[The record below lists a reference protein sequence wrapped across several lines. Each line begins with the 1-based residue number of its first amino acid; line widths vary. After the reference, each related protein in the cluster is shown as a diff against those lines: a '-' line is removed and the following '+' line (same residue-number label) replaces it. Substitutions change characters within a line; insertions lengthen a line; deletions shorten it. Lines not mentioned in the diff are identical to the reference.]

1 MASFCSPGR
10 GQMCK
15 GDNHTFACRGREAL
29 GMRMVTWLR
38 DEVEADLRARVA
50 SEKGRALDSIEM
62 MALFLRW
69 ECLEFAQFQLDLA
82 SANIVNHR
90 SITDLG
96 GFIASLDVATEIVQ
110 EEVARKAAQTNLKV
124 KDRAGANPHEL
135 WLPRN

>member
-1 MASFCSPGR
+1 
-10 GQMCK
+10 
-15 GDNHTFACRGREAL
+15 
-29 GMRMVTWLR
+29 MVTWLR

-135 WLPRN
+135 WIPRD